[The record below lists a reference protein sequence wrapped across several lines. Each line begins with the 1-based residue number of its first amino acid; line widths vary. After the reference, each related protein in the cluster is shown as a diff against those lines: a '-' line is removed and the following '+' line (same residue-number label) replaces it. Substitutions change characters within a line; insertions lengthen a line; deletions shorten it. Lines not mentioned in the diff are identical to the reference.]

1 MYICIQLN
9 SIMEDEEIIQLK
21 DIQDFF
27 NEMLENGILVNEKML
42 WGFYFTDIDAVLL
55 EKIAK
60 ELQKE
65 DFKVYEIYVAEDEEG
80 NELDYFCLRTE
91 KEITYT
97 IDSLFEQSNDFYA
110 LEQKF
115 EIQSY
120 DGFDVNF
127 IELDEKNN

>member
-1 MYICIQLN
+1 
-9 SIMEDEEIIQLK
+9 MEDEEIIQLK

-27 NEMLENGILVNEKML
+27 TEMLENSIPVNEKML
-42 WGFYFTDIDAVLL
+42 WGFYFTDVDAVLL

-65 DFKVYEIYVAEDEEG
+65 DFKIYEIYVAEDEEG

-91 KEITYT
+91 KEIAYT
-97 IDSLFEQSNDFYA
+97 PDSLFEQSNEFYA
-110 LEQKF
+110 IEQKY